1 MYWRTGLKVA
11 ASTSRDTSFLVQ
23 TEGYFSHRGEKQWNR
38 QREIEKGRH
47 KTKTNR
53 EEEGRGGTSTKK
65 ILEER
70 RGGSK
75 NGFVA
80 FELLL
85 IIGADEHITQIVVR
99 IIQKTSKSKR

>member
-1 MYWRTGLKVA
+1 MF

-23 TEGYFSHRGEKQWNR
+23 TECVTGNNGTE
-38 QREIEKGRH
+38 REMRKDRH
-47 KTKTNR
+47 KTKQNKTKQIKQNKSR
-53 EEEGRGGTSTKK
+53 GTSTEQ

-80 FELLL
+80 LELLF
-85 IIGADEHITQIVVR
+85 IIGVDDHITQIVVG

>member
-23 TEGYFSHRGEKQWNR
+23 TEAYFSHTGKNNGTERGRLRKGGTKQNKSR
-38 QREIEKGRH
+38 RRRRER
-47 KTKTNR
+47 
-53 EEEGRGGTSTKK
+53 GTSTEK